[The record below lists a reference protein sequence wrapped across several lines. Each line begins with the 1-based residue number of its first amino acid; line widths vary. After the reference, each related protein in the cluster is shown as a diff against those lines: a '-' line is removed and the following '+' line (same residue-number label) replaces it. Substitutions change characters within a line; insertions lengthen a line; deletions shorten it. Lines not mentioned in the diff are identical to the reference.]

1 MRKLLL
7 SVVCILGMSGLVLA
21 AEVVLVK
28 HDGDKKELT
37 VKDGDKEVVYK
48 YTDKTK
54 VTFVD
59 KDGNTKE
66 GTLEAATK
74 ILSNEKAMGKLKF
87 EVTTDKDTITELKMK
102 GGKKGKN

>member
-7 SVVCILGMSGLVLA
+7 AVICMFFMTGIVIAGEVL
-21 AEVVLVK
+21 LVK
-28 HDGDKKELT
+28 HDGDKKEVT

-54 VTFVD
+54 VTLID
-59 KDGNTKE
+59 KDGGTKD
-66 GTLEAATK
+66 GTLETAVK

-87 EVTTDKDTITELKMK
+87 EVVTDKDTITEMKLK
-102 GGKKGKN
+102 GRKGKN